1 MAIFLK
7 SNMNDEE
14 VLECVKYVNF
24 RLSQK
29 GMPPLRDLE
38 KNILIG
44 YLQGKSHRQIAR
56 EHGYTELYLARDAG
70 PKFRQLLSDLLDLE
84 QTVTKLRVKSVLEP
98 LFQEQKAQLAPRQ
111 HDLLPISSQERLLSE
126 LIDDIRQ
133 QKLQLLYLHGAH
145 GRGKKHFIDEL
156 VRRLSR
162 IQIVSYFISL
172 ERGKGTT
179 DFFGDVLTK
188 LGMAADDIPAS
199 SHQRREQ
206 IVSFLKQRQCLLI
219 IRNGDRILES
229 KLLVSNY
236 LPENR
241 EYGDF
246 IRQITEETHK
256 SCVIWLSREPPVD
269 QQERVFYDIDNR
281 VRVELLEKL
290 SATETRNLIQTEY
303 EIEGQDGDWRQLTEW
318 FGGNRFLLEQAA
330 EEISRQYGG
339 QLGRYLSRRL
349 EITNTLKEY
358 FDGDWHHLIE
368 AERLTLYWI
377 ALAQGCLSYADL
389 DESRRCR
396 TPALADVIDSLER
409 RRYLCTRDIEGN
421 HIISTSLQVY
431 VLGHLIAE
439 MLSELISGKASL
451 LHDVCLMQTTVDAD
465 VKAQQCERIVA
476 PLVNQLKHHWT
487 TPEQCIEGLRH
498 CIDAVRASGFDQNS
512 YAAGNLITICHELDI
527 DLQRFNFTHLAIR
540 QVDFQSMTLHGVNF
554 SECYFKDCTW
564 AYALAEEIVLAFN
577 YDGTLAAIG
586 DSEGRII
593 LWNILERKI
602 ERFYKAVRSGE
613 GEIVAIRSLTFQ
625 LDGNL
630 YIASSDNNILLWDLQ
645 RGSETP
651 KFLTTGRPIE
661 SPARF
666 IKAANQDSQLVIADD
681 RNCISILDKRTGLLQ
696 RSFETQHED
705 EILSLAYSSRHGLV
719 ASHDLHTIKFWD
731 ANTRKLKK
739 IWPSRGGEIH
749 VVAIARNEFFQ
760 SEPKITFAECIDCEI
775 KLHHWSD
782 SKGCQ
787 EVFQKPLKNPFQGTI
802 RALALSPDTNYI
814 ASLDDTQRLC
824 VWNVTEEKPQREQV
838 VDLDIHAHRMVFSN
852 DSTLLASIGTYQVS
866 LRETLTGKEY
876 KRLKGYWRLT
886 TSIAIAPNPRLV
898 ATGHHD
904 GVIRLWNWE
913 TRKYVCCFRAGAASV
928 EHLSM
933 SPDGRWLVAGDEN
946 NQVYLRDFEKDT
958 LVGLPE
964 LQGAIHD
971 IQFSSDSSQFAIAAY
986 QAQIPIFTT
995 GNNNNPRQLSFRDS
1009 TSVRCVSLSSSQSS
1023 RMMAASNNRGQIK
1036 IWRLNQGNSSTNLD
1050 GHSTQVKSLHFNSEG
1065 NQLLSHSLYEVR
1077 LWSLDSRQSENFSAP
1092 EGSTILAANFD
1103 RAGAILALLQT
1114 SQPRAQIML
1123 WKPQSEKTPHP
1134 TLVAPPVSKALFVP
1148 NTDIL
1153 ISLQKPG
1160 KVSVLECDSDYD
1172 PDSFNTHHPYA
1183 RLMLSRAM
1191 GLNHY
1196 EMRVIEEQGA
1206 QL

>member
-1 MAIFLK
+1 MVIFLK

-29 GMPPLRDLE
+29 GKPPLRVLE

-44 YLQGKSHRQIAR
+44 YLQEKSHRQIAR

-70 PKFRQLLSDLLDLE
+70 PKLRQLLSDLLNLE

-98 LFQEQKAQLAPRQ
+98 LFREQKAQLAPRPPE
-111 HDLLPISSQERLLSE
+111 LLPISSQEQLLAE

-133 QKLQLLYLHGAH
+133 QKLQLIYLHGAH

-156 VRRLSR
+156 ARRLSR
-162 IQIVSYFISL
+162 IPIVSYFIAL
-172 ERGKGTT
+172 ERGKGPT
-179 DFFGDVLTK
+179 DFFGDVLTQ
-188 LGMAADDIPAS
+188 LGIVADDIPAS
-199 SHQRREQ
+199 SRQRREQ
-206 IVSFLKQRQCLLI
+206 IVSLLKQRQCLLI

-229 KLLVSNY
+229 KFLVSNY

-246 IRQITEETHK
+246 IRQITEATHK

-269 QQERVFYDIDNR
+269 QQERIFYDIDNR

-290 SATETRNLIQTEY
+290 SATETRDLIQTEY
-303 EIEGQDGDWRQLTEW
+303 EIEGQDDDWRQLTEW

-349 EITNTLKEY
+349 EITNTLKAY
-358 FDGDWHHLIE
+358 FDADWRNLIE

-389 DESRRCR
+389 DESRRSR
-396 TPALADVIDSLER
+396 TPALADVLDSLAR
-409 RRYLCTRDIEGN
+409 RRYLCTRDAEGN
-421 HIISTSLQVY
+421 CVISTSLQVY

-439 MLSELISGKASL
+439 ILSELISGKAVL

-465 VKAQQCERIVA
+465 IKAQQCERILT
-476 PLVNQLKHHWT
+476 PLVNQLKRRWT
-487 TPEQCIEGLRH
+487 TPEQCIEGIRR
-498 CIDAVRASGFDQNS
+498 CIDAVRASGFDQTS
-512 YAAGNLITICHELDI
+512 YAAGNLLTICDQLDI
-527 DLQRFNFTHLAIR
+527 DLQRLNFTHLAIR

-554 SECYFKDCTW
+554 SDCYFKDCTW

-577 YDGTLAAIG
+577 FDAALAAIG

-593 LWNILERKI
+593 LWNVLERKI
-602 ERFYKAVRSGE
+602 ERFYKVVG
-613 GEIVAIRSLTFQ
+613 GDGGIVAIRSLAFQ
-625 LDGNL
+625 LDGPL

-645 RGSETP
+645 RDSETP
-651 KFLTTGRPIE
+651 RFLTTGRPLE

-666 IKAANQDSQLVIADD
+666 IKVANQGSQLVIADD
-681 RNCISILDKRTGLLQ
+681 RNWISILDKRTGLLQ

-705 EILSLAYSSRHGLV
+705 DILSLAYSPSYGLV
-719 ASHDLHTIKFWD
+719 ASHDLHTIKFWNV
-731 ANTRKLKK
+731 NTGELKK
-739 IWPSRGGEIH
+739 IWRSRGGEIH
-749 VVAIARNEFFQ
+749 AVAIAQNEFLQ

-775 KLHHWSD
+775 KLYHWSD

-787 EVFQKPLKNPFQGTI
+787 EVLQKPLKNPFQAAI

-814 ASLDDTQRLC
+814 ASLDDTQTLC
-824 VWNVTEEKPQREQV
+824 VWNLTKNKPQRERGG
-838 VDLDIHAHRMVFSN
+838 DLDIHSHRLVFNN
-852 DSTLLASIGTYQVS
+852 DSTLLASLGTYQVS
-866 LRETLTGKEY
+866 LQETLTGKEY
-876 KRLKGYWRLT
+876 ERLKGYWSLT
-886 TSIAIAPNPRLV
+886 TSLAIAPNPRRV

-913 TRKYVCCFRAGAASV
+913 TREYVCCFRAGAASI

-946 NQVYLRDFEKDT
+946 NQVYLRDCERNT
-958 LVGLPE
+958 LVRLPE
-964 LQGAIHD
+964 VQGAIHD
-971 IQFSSDSSQFAIAAY
+971 IQFSRDSRQFAIAAY
-986 QAQIPIFTT
+986 QAQIPIYTT
-995 GNNNNPRQLSFRDS
+995 GNNQLRQLSFRDS
-1009 TSVRCVSLSSSQSS
+1009 TSVRCVSLSPSQSAP
-1023 RMMAASNNRGQIK
+1023 MVAASNNRGQIK
-1036 IWRLNQGNSSTNLD
+1036 IWRLNQGNSSANLE

-1065 NQLLSHSLYEVR
+1065 NQLLSHSLYEVW
-1077 LWSLDSRQSENFSAP
+1077 LWSLDSRQAEHFSAP

-1103 RAGAILALLQT
+1103 RAGAILVLLQT
-1114 SQPRAQIML
+1114 SLPRAQIML
-1123 WKPQSEKTPHP
+1123 WQPQSERTPHP
-1134 TLVAPPVSKALFVP
+1134 TPVAPPVSKALFVP
-1148 NTDIL
+1148 DADIL

-1160 KVSVLECDSDYD
+1160 KVSVLEYNSDYD

-1183 RLMLSRAM
+1183 RLMLSRAR
-1191 GLNHY
+1191 GLNQH
-1196 EMRVIEEQGA
+1196 ELRIIEEQGA